1 MERRLHVQ
9 LATASQLL
17 WGLPTQRKNKLSH
30 AKCCNVWLEIES
42 RTLAKSWGP
51 KFWVCAVGG
60 LFHPPP
66 PPMLRSLSPTVF
78 SLLRQF
84 AWLGAQIQIIEV
96 NGVWVSRKFSLYI
109 MSVSRPLPLL
119 IKWSYDRQW
128 TTIHDETMPIGWKT
142 ALLKNH
148 TTRWDF
154 TTPKSKGKSTLLPFS
169 VFFLRTL
176 AFFIGFLPNVD
187 LKS

>member
-1 MERRLHVQ
+1 M
-9 LATASQLL
+9 
-17 WGLPTQRKNKLSH
+17 QRKNKLSH

-42 RTLAKSWGP
+42 RTSAKSWGP

-84 AWLGAQIQIIEV
+84 VWLGAQIQIIEV
-96 NGVWVSRKFSLYI
+96 NGVWVSRKFSLYV
-109 MSVSRPLPLL
+109 MSVSCPLPLL
-119 IKWSYDRQW
+119 IKWPYDRQW

-142 ALLKNH
+142 ALLKI
-148 TTRWDF
+148 
-154 TTPKSKGKSTLLPFS
+154 TPPGETLQHRKAKGKAHCYHSR
-169 VFFLRTL
+169 VFFLEL
-176 AFFIGFLPNVD
+176 LPSSLVFFPMSISRV
-187 LKS
+187 KSPCN